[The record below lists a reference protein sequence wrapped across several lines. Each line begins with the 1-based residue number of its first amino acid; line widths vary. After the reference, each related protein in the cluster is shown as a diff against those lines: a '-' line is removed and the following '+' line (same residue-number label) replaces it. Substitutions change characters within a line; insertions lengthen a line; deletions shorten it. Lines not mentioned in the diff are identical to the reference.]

1 MASRTSRSS
10 WITAFLVA
18 VASALISLGRL
29 WLANPE
35 AISSVM
41 WAEDGLFPLCVRKA
55 NWLACLIDPFA
66 GYSLLVPRVLA
77 GVTAI
82 FPIDLWPLVA
92 NVTASVLG
100 GVIAGWAVW
109 WLRRA
114 GIGPFVSVFVALLPV
129 LTPIVGFESISV
141 IASIY
146 MPMLFLAAIMVAF
159 PIAPYPVKSTAVFML
174 VTALTIPSVGLLLV
188 VVVAQG
194 LLRAMRWRTVGA
206 LGLPILVG
214 VALQWLVSITAA
226 KPREI
231 TPGLDSLRAWADAVP
246 SALLTFWP
254 GMNLA
259 ETPVF
264 TNYVSRPSPWTGV
277 LLVSLLAVGGLW
289 IVLRL
294 SDLRRGIGFLILAGI
309 ALGAFP
315 SVIGFSNNR
324 YFVVPCLLW
333 GAALLIAFDPLVR
346 RASPVLAAIATA
358 VVLVIWWPAMPASA
372 WRTTPAPDWQ
382 GEVERLVVHCRTD
395 PGIMER
401 FVFSPF
407 WPPNWGDGLSEPS
420 HPDVSCLDARQWG

>member
-1 MASRTSRSS
+1 MVAGSPRRVLAPLLAAAVS
-10 WITAFLVA
+10 TA
-18 VASALISLGRL
+18 ISLWRL
-29 WLANPE
+29 WLADP
-35 AISSVM
+35 ASITSVM

-55 NWLACLIDPFA
+55 GFLACLVDPFA
-66 GYSLLVPRVLA
+66 GYSLLVPRVFA
-77 GVTAI
+77 GVTAL
-82 FPIDLWPLVA
+82 FPIDSWPLVA
-92 NVTASVLG
+92 NITASVLG
-100 GVIAGWAVW
+100 GVMAGWAVW

-114 GIGPFVSVFVALLPV
+114 GMSLFVSISVALLPV
-129 LTPIVGFESISV
+129 LMPIVGFESISV
-141 IASIY
+141 VASIY
-146 MPMLFLAAIMVAF
+146 MPMLFLAAIMVAL
-159 PIAPYPVKSTAVFML
+159 PIAPYPVKSTAAFMI
-174 VTALTIPSVGLLLV
+174 VTALTIPSVGLLLAV
-188 VVVAQG
+188 LVAQG
-194 LLRAMRWRTVGA
+194 LLRGLRWRTVGA
-206 LGLPILVG
+206 VGVPILVG
-214 VALQWLVSITAA
+214 VVLQWLVSITAA
-226 KPREI
+226 KPRDI

-277 LLVSLLAVGGLW
+277 LLVGLLAVGGLW
-289 IVLRL
+289 LVLRR
-294 SDLRRGIGFLILAGI
+294 SDVRRGIGFLILAGI

-333 GAALLIAFDPLVR
+333 GAALLIALDPVVR
-346 RASPVLAAIATA
+346 RASPVLVAIATA

-382 GEVERLVVHCRTD
+382 GEVERLVVHCKTD
-395 PGIMER
+395 PGIKER

-420 HPDVSCLDARQWG
+420 HPDVSCLDARRWG